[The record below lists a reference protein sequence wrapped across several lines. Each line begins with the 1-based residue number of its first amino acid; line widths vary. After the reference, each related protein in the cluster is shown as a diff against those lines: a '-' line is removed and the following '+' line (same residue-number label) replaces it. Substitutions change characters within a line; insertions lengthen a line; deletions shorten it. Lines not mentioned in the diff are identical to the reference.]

1 MTGKSTL
8 ASHVPSLDSSQREL
22 SDGLKV
28 RNLEGY
34 LWDWKLNAGRNREIG
49 AACGIVRL

>member
-1 MTGKSTL
+1 MAGKSAL

-22 SDGLKV
+22 SDGLEV
-28 RNLEGY
+28 GDLEGY
-34 LWDWKLNAGRNREIG
+34 LRDWKLNAGRNRKVG